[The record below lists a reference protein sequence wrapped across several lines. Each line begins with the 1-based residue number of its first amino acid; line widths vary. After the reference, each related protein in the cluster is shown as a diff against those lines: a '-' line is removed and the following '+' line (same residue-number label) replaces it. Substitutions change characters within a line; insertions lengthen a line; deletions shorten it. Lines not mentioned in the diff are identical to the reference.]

1 MFGGKVLST
10 VNALSITCK
19 TAIYIQAL
27 INYCCDD
34 LSCFMTNSHDKI

>member
-19 TAIYIQAL
+19 KKGDN
-27 INYCCDD
+27 NYCCDD
-34 LSCFMTNSHDKI
+34 LL